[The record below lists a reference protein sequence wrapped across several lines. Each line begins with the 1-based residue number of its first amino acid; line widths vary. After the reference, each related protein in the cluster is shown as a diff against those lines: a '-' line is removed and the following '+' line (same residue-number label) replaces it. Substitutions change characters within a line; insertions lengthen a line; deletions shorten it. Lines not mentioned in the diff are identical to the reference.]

1 MLRFAFS
8 MGAVLCN
15 SPLIASLA
23 RISRRAA
30 FLLAL
35 ALVPGALIMP
45 SHLLAADGAPITL
58 NFKDAEIDSVIGA
71 FGHLLNRTFIIDP
84 RVRGK
89 VSLETPKAVS
99 PAKALEM
106 LQSVLRAQGFAM
118 VEAGGLTKVVPEADA
133 KLQAGPVS
141 AGRLG
146 AAAGEQIVTQIFKLN
161 YESASNL
168 VPVLRPLIAPNNTIT
183 AYPNN
188 NSLVITDYASN
199 LQRVARIIASLD
211 LPSTNEVEVVSVK
224 NVIASDIALQ
234 VARLLDDSQRAGA
247 GVQIDPGQR
256 ISVLA
261 DSRMN
266 AILLRSTSAAKMNMA
281 KSLISRMDQPLVS
294 PGNIHVVYLRNAEAV
309 KLAQTLRA
317 VMTGDGSGSGAGG
330 AGSQPL
336 STPGQPLSSALGQA
350 SGPGQGA
357 GGLSA
362 QQPLNQTQNN
372 PVVVSAGGAVIAA
385 DPTTNSLI
393 ITASEPVYRNLRSVI
408 EKLDAR
414 RAQVFIESLIVEV
427 NADRAAE
434 MGIQWQFLNLG
445 SGGKAQVFGGT
456 NLPGGTGPGILSVA
470 ANPTAIGNGLNVGVV
485 RGGGSTIPDGKG
497 GTISILNLGLLAKA
511 LESGASGN
519 VLATPNLL
527 TLDNEEARIIIGQN
541 VPFVTGQFT
550 TLQAGSNANPF
561 QTVERKDVGTTLR
574 VKPQV
579 SESGTVRMQIF
590 QEVSSVVDATLSAG
604 LITNKR
610 AIESNVLVDDGQI
623 VVLGGLIEERIES
636 GETKVPGLGD
646 IPFFGNLFKSQSR
659 KRVKTNLLV
668 FLRPV
673 IIRDAEAAYSVTSD
687 RYDFIRQLRG
697 DARLPSHFL
706 LPDMKPA
713 DLPGMPPPPSSGGGR
728 PVSRDEKE
736 GPVRAPGYQLPPASM
751 APELDNR
758 ARRNAP
764 VESSRGIQVIQTAPN
779 EAVISI
785 PVPAPETTVS
795 PSTPAPKP
803 VN

>member
-1 MLRFAFS
+1 MLRFTFS
-8 MGAVLCN
+8 CRAMLSRLPLVTSLLAPSRLGAL
-15 SPLIASLA
+15 
-23 RISRRAA
+23 
-30 FLLAL
+30 LLAL
-35 ALVPGALIMP
+35 VLTPSALMVPNALR
-45 SHLLAADGAPITL
+45 AAEGAPITL

-89 VSLETPKAVS
+89 VSLETPKPVS
-99 PAKALEM
+99 QSRALEM

-118 VEAGGLTKVVPEADA
+118 VESGGLTKVVPEADA

-141 AGRLG
+141 AGRTG
-146 AAAGEQIVTQIFKLN
+146 PAGGEQIVTQIFRLN

-168 VPVLRPLIAPNNTIT
+168 VPVLRPLVAPNNTIT

-199 LQRVARIIASLD
+199 LQRIARIISTLD
-211 LPSTNEVEVVSVK
+211 LPSNNEVEVVPVK
-224 NVIASDIALQ
+224 HVIASDIALQ

-266 AILLRSTSAAKMNMA
+266 AILLRSTSPAKMNMA
-281 KSLISRMDQPLVS
+281 KSLITRMDQALVS

-317 VMTGDGSGSGAGG
+317 VMTGDGSGSQ
-330 AGSQPL
+330 GSQAL
-336 STPGQPLSSALGQA
+336 STPGQPLSTALGQPGA
-350 SGPGQGA
+350 QGQGA

-362 QQPLNQTQNN
+362 QQPLNQSQNN
-372 PVVVSAGGAVIAA
+372 PVVVNAGGAVIAA

-393 ITASEPVYRNLRSVI
+393 ITASEPVYRNLRTVI

-427 NADRAAE
+427 NADKAAE
-434 MGIQWQFLNLG
+434 LGIQWQFLNLG

-456 NLPGGTGPGILSVA
+456 NLPAGTGAGILSVA
-470 ANPTAIGNGLNVGVV
+470 ANPTAVGNGLNVGVV
-485 RGGGSTIPDGKG
+485 RGGTSSIPDGKG
-497 GTISILNLGLLAKA
+497 GTINILNLGLLAKA
-511 LESGASGN
+511 LESGANAN

-550 TLQAGSNANPF
+550 TLQAGANANPF

-646 IPFFGNLFKSQSR
+646 IPFLGNLFKSQSR
-659 KRVKTNLLV
+659 KRTKTNLLV

-673 IIRDAEAAYSVTSD
+673 VIRDAEGAYSVTSD
-687 RYDFIRQLRG
+687 RYDYIRQLRG
-697 DARLPSHFL
+697 DSRLPNHL
-706 LPDMKPA
+706 MLPDMKAA
-713 DLPGMPPPPSSGGGR
+713 DLPGMPPPPAPGGGR
-728 PVSRDEKE
+728 AVIRQEKD
-736 GPVRAPGYQLPPASM
+736 GPVPPPGYQLPPASM
-751 APELDNR
+751 APELDER
-758 ARRNAP
+758 ARRKAP
-764 VESSRGIQVIQTAPN
+764 VEPSRGIEVIQTAPN
-779 EAVISI
+779 EAVISL
-785 PVPAPETTVS
+785 PA
-795 PSTPAPKP
+795 PAPK
-803 VN
+803 N

>member
-1 MLRFAFS
+1 MLRFASIFRV
-8 MGAVLCN
+8 VLFKR
-15 SPLIASLA
+15 PTLASLLA
-23 RISRRAA
+23 TSRLGA
-30 FLLAL
+30 LVL
-35 ALVPGALIMP
+35 ALVLAHALLFP
-45 SHLLAADGAPITL
+45 NGLRAAEGAPITL

-99 PAKALEM
+99 QAKALEM
-106 LQSVLRAQGFAM
+106 LQSVLRSQGFAM
-118 VEAGGLTKVVPEADA
+118 VESGGLTKVVPEAEA

-141 AGRLG
+141 AGRAG
-146 AAAGEQIVTQIFKLN
+146 PGGGEQIVTQIFKLN

-168 VPVLRPLIAPNNTIT
+168 VPVLRPLVAPNNTIT
-183 AYPNN
+183 AYPSN

-199 LQRVARIIASLD
+199 LQRIARIITTLD
-211 LPSTNEVEVVSVK
+211 LPSSNEVEVVSVK
-224 NVIASDIALQ
+224 HVIASDIALQ

-266 AILLRSTSAAKMNMA
+266 AILLRSTSPAKMNMA
-281 KSLISRMDQPLVS
+281 KSLIARMDQPLVS

-317 VMTGDGSGSGAGG
+317 VMTGDGSGSGPGG
-330 AGSQPL
+330 QGSQPL
-336 STPGQPLSSALGQA
+336 STPGQPLSTALGQQ
-350 SGPGQGA
+350 GLQGQGA

-362 QQPLNQTQNN
+362 QQPLNQTQNT
-372 PVVVSAGGAVIAA
+372 PVVVNAGGAVIAA

-393 ITASEPVYRNLRSVI
+393 ITASEPVYRNLREVI

-427 NADRAAE
+427 NADKAAE
-434 MGIQWQFLNLG
+434 LGIQWQFLNLG

-456 NLPGGTGPGILSVA
+456 NLPAGTGAGILNVA
-470 ANPTAIGNGLNVGVV
+470 ANPSAVGNGLNIGIV
-485 RGGGSTIPDGKG
+485 RGGNSSIPDGKG
-497 GTISILNLGLLAKA
+497 GTLNILNLGLLAKA

-659 KRVKTNLLV
+659 KRTKTNLLV

-673 IIRDAEAAYSVTSD
+673 VIRDAEGAYSVTSD
-687 RYDFIRQLRG
+687 RYDYIRQLRG
-697 DARLPSHFL
+697 DSRLPNNFL
-706 LPDMKPA
+706 LPDMKPGE
-713 DLPGMPPPPSSGGGR
+713 LPGMPPPPAPGGGR
-728 PVSRDEKE
+728 PAMRQDKD
-736 GPVRAPGYQLPPASM
+736 GLAKPPGYQLPPASM
-751 APELDNR
+751 APELDER
-758 ARRNAP
+758 ARRRAP
-764 VESSRGIQVIQTAPN
+764 IEPSRGIEVIQTAPN

-785 PVPAPETTVS
+785 PVPT
-795 PSTPAPKP
+795 PSVTPNDPATQPK
-803 VN
+803 N

>member
-1 MLRFAFS
+1 MLRFASSFRV
-8 MGAVLCN
+8 VLFQRP
-15 SPLIASLA
+15 SLASLST
-23 RISRRAA
+23 RLRLGA
-30 FLLAL
+30 FML
-35 ALVPGALIMP
+35 ALVFAPSAL
-45 SHLLAADGAPITL
+45 LLPNVLRAAEGAPITL

-99 PAKALEM
+99 QAKALEM
-106 LQSVLRAQGFAM
+106 LQSVLRSQGFAM
-118 VEAGGLTKVVPEADA
+118 VESGGLTKVVPEAEA

-141 AGRLG
+141 AGRAG
-146 AAAGEQIVTQIFKLN
+146 PGGGEQIVTQIFKLN

-183 AYPNN
+183 AYPSN

-199 LQRVARIIASLD
+199 LQRIARIISTLD
-211 LPSTNEVEVVSVK
+211 LPSSNEVEVISVK
-224 NVIASDIALQ
+224 HVIASDIALQ

-266 AILLRSTSAAKMNMA
+266 AILLRSTSPAKMNMA
-281 KSLISRMDQPLVS
+281 KSLIARMDQPLVS

-317 VMTGDGSGSGAGG
+317 VMTGDGSGSSSGG
-330 AGSQPL
+330 QGTNPL
-336 STPGQPLSSALGQA
+336 STPGQPLSSALGQQ
-350 SGPGQGA
+350 GQGA

-362 QQPLNQTQNN
+362 QQPLNPTQNT
-372 PVVVSAGGAVIAA
+372 PVVVNAGGAVIAA

-393 ITASEPVYRNLRSVI
+393 ITASEPVYRNLREVI

-427 NADRAAE
+427 NADKAAE
-434 MGIQWQFLNLG
+434 LGIQWQFLNLG
-445 SGGKAQVFGGT
+445 SGGKAQAFGGT
-456 NLPGGTGPGILSVA
+456 NLPAGTSAGILSVA
-470 ANPTAIGNGLNVGVV
+470 ANPSAVGNGLNIGIV
-485 RGGGSTIPDGKG
+485 RGGNSTIPDGKG
-497 GTISILNLGLLAKA
+497 GTLNILNLGLLAKA

-646 IPFFGNLFKSQSR
+646 LPFIGNLFKSQSR
-659 KRVKTNLLV
+659 KRTKTNLLV

-673 IIRDAEAAYSVTSD
+673 VIRDAEGAYSVTSD
-687 RYDFIRQLRG
+687 RYDYIRQLRG
-697 DARLPSHFL
+697 DSRLPNNFL
-706 LPDMKPA
+706 LPDMKPG
-713 DLPGMPPPPSSGGGR
+713 DLPGMPPPPASGGGR
-728 PVSRDEKE
+728 PVMRQEKD
-736 GPVRAPGYQLPPASM
+736 GPARPPGYQLPPASM
-751 APELDNR
+751 APELDEK
-758 ARRNAP
+758 ARRRAP
-764 VESSRGIQVIQTAPN
+764 IEPSRGIEVIPTAPN
-779 EAVISI
+779 EAVTSI
-785 PVPAPETTVS
+785 PVPM
-795 PSTPAPKP
+795 PSVTPIDPANPPK
-803 VN
+803 N

>member
-1 MLRFAFS
+1 MLRFVS
-8 MGAVLCN
+8 LLRAVPFQRPML
-15 SPLIASLA
+15 ASLFA
-23 RISRRAA
+23 PSRLGA
-30 FLLAL
+30 LVLAL
-35 ALVPGALIMP
+35 AFAPSAL
-45 SHLLAADGAPITL
+45 LLPNDLRAAEGAPITL

-106 LQSVLRAQGFAM
+106 LQSVLRSQGFAM
-118 VEAGGLTKVVPEADA
+118 VESGGLTKVVPEAEA

-141 AGRLG
+141 AGRAG
-146 AAAGEQIVTQIFKLN
+146 PGGGEQIVTQIFKLN

-168 VPVLRPLIAPNNTIT
+168 VPVLRPLVAPNNTIT
-183 AYPNN
+183 AYPSN

-199 LQRVARIIASLD
+199 LQRIARIITTLD
-211 LPSTNEVEVVSVK
+211 LPSSNEVEVISIK
-224 NVIASDIALQ
+224 HVIASDIALQ

-266 AILLRSTSAAKMNMA
+266 AILLRSTSPAKMNMA
-281 KSLISRMDQPLVS
+281 KSLIARMDQPLVS

-317 VMTGDGSGSGAGG
+317 VMTGDGSGSGTGG
-330 AGSQPL
+330 QGSQPL
-336 STPGQPLSSALGQA
+336 STPGQPLSTALGQQ
-350 SGPGQGA
+350 GGQGQGA

-362 QQPLNQTQNN
+362 QQPLNQTQNT
-372 PVVVSAGGAVIAA
+372 PVVVNAGGAVIAA

-393 ITASEPVYRNLRSVI
+393 ITASEPVYRNLREVI

-427 NADRAAE
+427 NADKAAE
-434 MGIQWQFLNLG
+434 LGIQWQFLNLG

-456 NLPGGTGPGILSVA
+456 NLPAGTGAGILNVA
-470 ANPTAIGNGLNVGVV
+470 ANPSAVGNGLNIGIV
-485 RGGGSTIPDGKG
+485 RGGNSSIPDGKG
-497 GTISILNLGLLAKA
+497 GTLNILNLGLLAKA

-646 IPFFGNLFKSQSR
+646 IPFLGNLFKSQSR
-659 KRVKTNLLV
+659 KRTKTNLLV

-673 IIRDAEAAYSVTSD
+673 VIRDAEGAYSVTSD
-687 RYDFIRQLRG
+687 RYDYIRQLRG
-697 DARLPSHFL
+697 DSRLPNNFL
-706 LPDMKPA
+706 LPDMKPGE
-713 DLPGMPPPPSSGGGR
+713 LPGMPPPPASGGGR
-728 PVSRDEKE
+728 PVIRQDKD
-736 GPVRAPGYQLPPASM
+736 GPARPPGYQTPPASM
-751 APELDNR
+751 APELDER
-758 ARRNAP
+758 ARRRAP
-764 VESSRGIQVIQTAPN
+764 IEPSRGIEVIQTAPN

-785 PVPAPETTVS
+785 PVPT
-795 PSTPAPKP
+795 PSVTPNDPATPPK
-803 VN
+803 N

>member
-1 MLRFAFS
+1 MLRFT
-8 MGAVLCN
+8 
-15 SPLIASLA
+15 PLF
-23 RISRRAA
+23 RVVPYRRP
-30 FLLAL
+30 LLAL
-35 ALVPGALIMP
+35 LFAASRLGALAAALVLASWAL
-45 SHLLAADGAPITL
+45 LLPNDLRAAEGAPITL

-99 PAKALEM
+99 QAKALEM
-106 LQSVLRAQGFAM
+106 LQSVLRSQGFAM
-118 VEAGGLTKVVPEADA
+118 VESGGLTKVVPEAEA

-141 AGRLG
+141 AGRAG
-146 AAAGEQIVTQIFKLN
+146 PGGGEQIVTQIFKLN

-168 VPVLRPLIAPNNTIT
+168 VPVLRPLVAPNNTIT
-183 AYPNN
+183 AYPSN

-199 LQRVARIIASLD
+199 LQRIARIITTLD
-211 LPSTNEVEVVSVK
+211 LPSSNEVEVISVK
-224 NVIASDIALQ
+224 HVIASDIALQ

-266 AILLRSTSAAKMNMA
+266 AILLRSTSPAKMNMA
-281 KSLISRMDQPLVS
+281 KSLIARMDQPLVS

-317 VMTGDGSGSGAGG
+317 VMTGDGSGSSSGG
-330 AGSQPL
+330 QGSNPL
-336 STPGQPLSSALGQA
+336 STPGQPLSTALGQQ
-350 SGPGQGA
+350 SLQGQGA

-362 QQPLNQTQNN
+362 QQPLNQTQNT
-372 PVVVSAGGAVIAA
+372 PVVVNAGGAVIAA

-393 ITASEPVYRNLRSVI
+393 ITASEPVYRNLREVI

-427 NADRAAE
+427 NADKAAE
-434 MGIQWQFLNLG
+434 LGIQWQFLNLG
-445 SGGKAQVFGGT
+445 TGGKAQAFGGT
-456 NLPGGTGPGILSVA
+456 NLPAGTSAGILSVA
-470 ANPTAIGNGLNVGVV
+470 ANPSAVGNGLNIGIV
-485 RGGGSTIPDGKG
+485 RGGNSTIPDGKG
-497 GTISILNLGLLAKA
+497 GTLNILNLGLLAKA

-646 IPFFGNLFKSQSR
+646 IPFLGNLFKSQSR
-659 KRVKTNLLV
+659 KRTKTNLLV

-673 IIRDAEAAYSVTSD
+673 VIRDAEGAYSVTSD
-687 RYDFIRQLRG
+687 RYDYIRQLRG
-697 DARLPSHFL
+697 DSRLPNNLL
-706 LPDMKPA
+706 LPDMKPGE
-713 DLPGMPPPPSSGGGR
+713 LPGMPPPPASGGGR
-728 PVSRDEKE
+728 AVSRQDKD
-736 GPVRAPGYQLPPASM
+736 GPARPPGYQLPPASM
-751 APELDNR
+751 APEVDER
-758 ARRNAP
+758 ARRKAP
-764 VESSRGIQVIQTAPN
+764 IEPSRGIEVIQTAPN

-785 PVPAPETTVS
+785 PVPT
-795 PSTPAPKP
+795 PSVTPNDPATPLK
-803 VN
+803 N